1 MLNDFLSDILK
12 IVIVLDVL
20 GVIAY
25 FVLGLKTKK
34 AQPVAASV
42 PEPEEAFIGTADDLC
57 GPGFLNPAVAA
68 ADSPPLPVPAT
79 GTSLW
84 RRLRSRLHRRQR
96 TPSSPVRTGTLDEAM
111 SRLRRVL
118 NSYETGLST

>member
-12 IVIVLDVL
+12 VVIVLDVL

-34 AQPVAASV
+34 AQPVTANP
-42 PEPEEAFIGTADDLC
+42 PEPTEAFVGTTDDLC

-68 ADSPPLPVPAT
+68 ADSPPLAAAPV
-79 GTSLW
+79 GTSFYG
-84 RRLRSRLHRRQR
+84 RLRARLHRRQR
-96 TPSSPVRTGTLDEAM
+96 TSLSPARAGTLDEAM
-111 SRLRRVL
+111 ARLRRVL
-118 NSYETGLST
+118 NSYESGLTT